1 VVELTKAYVL
11 INSELGS
18 EERLI
23 EDIKKIEGV
32 TQADRV
38 YGVYDLI
45 AQVEAESSDRLKQI
59 VTGTIRRMS
68 GVRSTLT
75 MIVIE

>member
-1 VVELTKAYVL
+1 MVKLTKAYVL

-23 EDIKKIEGV
+23 EDIKKIDGV
-32 TQADRV
+32 KQADRV

>member
-1 VVELTKAYVL
+1 MVELTKAYVL

>member
-1 VVELTKAYVL
+1 MVKLTKAYVL

-18 EERLI
+18 EEKLI